1 MSVQASQHLLC
12 SHTLKTVF
20 NAKFEIAGLLGNI
33 SKITQIER
41 CVFFS
46 ARGVFCLVEGKKLFD
61 QFTLSVGKLSRL
73 HHGAL
78 YNTSCVAALYSTVRI
93 SALQDYSA
101 TNAYKTMWLGT
112 A

>member
-12 SHTLKTVF
+12 SHTLQTVF
-20 NAKFEIAGLLGNI
+20 NAKAEIAGLLGNI
-33 SKITQIER
+33 SKIPQIDK

-78 YNTSCVAALYSTVRI
+78 YNTALLYCIAQCISVRI
-93 SALQDYSA
+93 SALQDYR
-101 TNAYKTMWLGT
+101 L
-112 A
+112 